1 LNNDKGG
8 AIIPVSGESEGIL
21 KAIKEKERKSE
32 VTEENL

>member
-1 LNNDKGG
+1 LNKDKIG

-21 KAIKEKERKSE
+21 KAIKEKGGKSE